1 MKGRSLSTKFIVAFI
16 GALLLVLAVLI
27 TAFEVSFRLSM
38 DSYIKNNMYSMQKVL
53 DDSVSEV
60 VNEAA
65 YLYARIMKSENTA
78 LLYEIADGERSDGE
92 RRQSFCEL
100 TELAGVSEEYFKDV
114 KLILDDITFSLN
126 SCTTPEEA
134 AYFSLRENA
143 NSMAFVGYLSGS
155 VVMGIYSRAIV
166 TEFSGTFLFYL
177 DEARI
182 SDMCNSASGEG
193 YSFLMGTDGY
203 IISHP
208 EKTLV
213 GKTILYSN
221 VYNADNAPDYKTAK
235 VDGVKSIVIVSKT
248 ETLNLR
254 YRFNSCIISVLN
266 YKYYFGGME
275 RMVYI
280 LIGVSVGLF
289 AVAVTLAV
297 VRAKRI
303 SRPIRALSE
312 NISSMEK
319 TGEGK
324 ASVLDSGDEL
334 KQLEK
339 NYDAMLDRIFHLM
352 EKSKSDMQLQRK
364 LELDTLQMQINP
376 HFLYNTLDAISWMAK
391 IKKEPEID
399 RLVIN
404 LAKFFRLSLHKGDK
418 FITVSEELELV
429 RRYLE
434 IDKIRFPDRVTEHFE
449 VQEDILPCKTLK
461 LVLQPLVENC
471 LKYAF
476 PEGNGNLWVR
486 AYERGGDLWFEVE
499 DDGIGF
505 EVRGDI
511 LTLKTEKDG
520 GYGLVNVNERIKL
533 QYGENYGLI
542 VQSEMGKG
550 TKIIARLKKE
560 A

>member
-1 MKGRSLSTKFIVAFI
+1 MKTKSLSTKFIIAFI
-16 GALLLVLAVLI
+16 GALLLVLIVLI
-27 TAFEVSFRLSM
+27 SVFEISFRLSM
-38 DSYIKNNMYSMQKVL
+38 DGYIKNNMFFMQKVL
-53 DDSVSEV
+53 DDSVTEV

-65 YLYARIMKSENTA
+65 YLYARVIKSENAA
-78 LLYEIADGERSDGE
+78 LLYEIADGEQEDE
-92 RRQSFCEL
+92 ARQRYFAEL
-100 TELAGVSEEYFKDV
+100 LDRAGVSAEYFNDV
-114 KLILDDITFSLN
+114 KLILEDARFSLAN
-126 SCTTPEEA
+126 CVLLDET
-134 AYFSLRENA
+134 AYAFLQENV
-143 NSMAFVGYLSGS
+143 NSMAFVGYASGS
-155 VVMGIYSRAIV
+155 VVMGIYSHGSV
-166 TEFSGTFLFYL
+166 TNFNGTFLFYL

-193 YSFLMGTDGY
+193 YSFIMGMDGY
-203 IISHP
+203 IISHTD
-208 EKTLV
+208 KSLV
-213 GKTILYSN
+213 GKSIIYSS
-221 VYNADNAPDYKTAK
+221 VYNAENAPEYKTAA

-254 YRFNSCIISVLN
+254 YRFNSCIVSVLN
-266 YKYYFGGME
+266 YQYYFGDME

-297 VRAKRI
+297 VQAKKI
-303 SRPIRALSE
+303 SKPIRALSDKI
-312 NISSMEK
+312 NSMEK

-324 ASVLDSGDEL
+324 TSVLDSGDEL

-339 NYDAMLDRIFHLM
+339 NYDAMLDRIFRLM

-391 IKKEPEID
+391 IKKEPEIE
-399 RLVIN
+399 RLVMN

-418 FITVSEELELV
+418 FITVSEEIELV
-429 RRYLE
+429 TRYLE

-449 VQEDILPCKTLK
+449 VQEEILPCKTLK

-476 PEGNGNLWVR
+476 PEGNGNIWIR

-560 A
+560 K